1 MEEAGPTTSPAPLL
15 RLRGIY
21 KDFPGTRALD
31 GVDLDLAA
39 GEIHALVGENGAG
52 KSTLM
57 NILGGI
63 YPDFQGEMA
72 LDGNPIHPRSPRDAD
87 RLGLRIIHQ
96 ELTLVPPMTVAQ
108 NIVLG
113 QEPCGV
119 VCGVNRE
126 QIRRRA
132 EHILADLGFDLP
144 LDAPVESLGT
154 GQQQLV
160 EIAHAFSKGSV
171 SSHGSDSSPDMRV
184 LILDEPT
191 AALAQAGVQRLFT
204 VLRDLRSR
212 GLALIYISHRL
223 AELPQIADRVTVL
236 RDGQIVGTWPIA
248 DITMAEVSRLMM
260 GRDLRDAFPPR
271 GKAREDVLLS
281 VRDLNLPG
289 RLHNVSFDLH
299 AGEVLGIAGLVGA
312 GRTEL
317 LRCLFGAEKYT
328 GEVKLSGEDVRISSP
343 RDARRLGLALIPE
356 DRRGQGLVLGRPV
369 DENLAL
375 TMLRELAPGGI
386 VGRGRLA
393 TYARE
398 LIARFAIHPSDPSV
412 TAGNL
417 SGGNQQKIAVAKWV
431 ATKPRVFLFDEP
443 TRGLDVGTKT
453 DIYRLLADLAAEGH
467 GVIVVSSEMPEV
479 IGLSHRILVLCE
491 GHLGGE
497 MSGDATTEDSVL
509 ALCTVGG
516 DAS

>member
-1 MEEAGPTTSPAPLL
+1 MEEAGPTTSPVPGPLL
-15 RLRGIY
+15 RLRGIV

-63 YPDFQGEMA
+63 YPDYQGEMT
-72 LDGNPIHPRSPRDAD
+72 LDGRIIHPRSPRDAD
-87 RLGLRIIHQ
+87 RLGVRIIHQ
-96 ELTLVPPMTVAQ
+96 EMNLVQPMTVAQ

-126 QIRRRA
+126 QVRLRA
-132 EHILADLGFDLP
+132 EHIVADLGFDLP

-160 EIAHAFSKGSV
+160 EVAHAFAQGSA
-171 SSHGSDSSPDMRV
+171 SSHDMRV
-184 LILDEPT
+184 LVLDEPT
-191 AALAQAGVQRLFT
+191 AALAQADVQRLFT
-204 VLRDLRSR
+204 VLRDLRQR

-236 RDGQIVGTWPIA
+236 RDGQVVGTWPIA
-248 DITMAEVSRLMM
+248 DVTMAEVSRLMM
-260 GRDLRDAFPPR
+260 GRDLREAFPPR
-271 GKAREDVLLS
+271 GKARDDILLS
-281 VRDLNLPG
+281 VRNLDLAG

-299 AGEVLGIAGLVGA
+299 AGEVLGIAGLVGS

-317 LRCLFGAEKYT
+317 LRCLFGAEKCT
-328 GEVKLSGEDVRISSP
+328 GKIELAGEAVMIASP
-343 RDARRLGLALIPE
+343 RDARHLGLALIPE

-369 DENLAL
+369 GENLAL

-386 VGRGRLA
+386 VGHKRLA
-393 TYARE
+393 AYARD
-398 LIARFAIHPSDPSV
+398 LIARFGVSPPDPFA

-417 SGGNQQKIAVAKWV
+417 SGGNQQKVAVAKWV

-443 TRGLDVGTKT
+443 TRGLDVGTKA

-479 IGLSHRILVLCE
+479 IGLAHRILVLCE
-491 GHLGGE
+491 GRLGGE
-497 MSGDATTEDSVL
+497 TSGEAATEDSVL

>member
-1 MEEAGPTTSPAPLL
+1 LERLSVEDAGPTTSPAPLL
-15 RLRGIY
+15 RLRGIL

-63 YPDFQGEMA
+63 YPDYQGEMT
-72 LDGNPIHPRSPRDAD
+72 LDGHVINPRSPRDAD
-87 RLGLRIIHQ
+87 RLGVRIIHQ
-96 ELTLVPPMTVAQ
+96 EMNLVPPMTVAQ

-113 QEPCGV
+113 NEPCGV

-126 QIRRRA
+126 QMRLRA
-132 EHILADLGFDLP
+132 ESIVADLGFDLP
-144 LDAPVESLGT
+144 LDAPVDSLGT

-160 EIAHAFSKGSV
+160 EIAHAFARE
-171 SSHGSDSSPDMRV
+171 MRV
-184 LILDEPT
+184 LVLDEPT
-191 AALAQAGVQRLFT
+191 AALAQADVQRLFT
-204 VLRDLRSR
+204 VLRDLRQR
-212 GLALIYISHRL
+212 DIALIYISHRL

-236 RDGQIVGTWPIA
+236 RDGNVVGTWPIA

-260 GRDLRDAFPPR
+260 GRDLREAFPPR
-271 GKAREDVLLS
+271 GRARDDVLLA

-299 AGEVLGIAGLVGA
+299 AGEVLGLAGLVGS

-317 LRCLFGAEKYT
+317 LRCLFGAEQYT
-328 GEVKLSGEDVRISSP
+328 GKIELGGEAVRISSP
-343 RDARRLGLALIPE
+343 RDARRLGLALLPE
-356 DRRGQGLVLGRPV
+356 DRRDQGLVLGRPV
-369 DENLAL
+369 GENLAL
-375 TMLRELAPGGI
+375 TMLRGLAPGGI
-386 VGRGRLA
+386 VGRRRLA
-393 TYARE
+393 SYARD
-398 LIARFAIHPSDPSV
+398 LIARFAIHPSDPFA

-417 SGGNQQKIAVAKWV
+417 SGGNQQKVVVAKWV

-443 TRGLDVGTKT
+443 TRGLDVGTKA
-453 DIYRLLADLAAEGH
+453 DIYRLLADLAAAGH

-491 GHLGGE
+491 GRLGGE
-497 MSGDATTEDSVL
+497 TLGEDATEDSVL

-516 DAS
+516 EAA